1 MVAYTDNQDT
11 SSDNIRVN
19 TVTMYTKNNC
29 EFCEKAKN
37 LLHSSKNY
45 VIHEVQLDKEPQ
57 FIDSVKEKLGNTVP
71 QIIINGVHVGGY
83 DNLVE
88 YLEKWN

>member
-1 MVAYTDNQDT
+1 MVAYTNSQET
-11 SSDNIRVN
+11 SSISLGVN
-19 TVTMYTKNNC
+19 TVTMYTKDKC

-37 LLHSSKNY
+37 LLHSYENY
-45 VIHEVQLDKEPQ
+45 VIHEIQLDKEPQ

-71 QIIINGVHVGGY
+71 QIIIDGVHVGGY

-88 YLEKWN
+88 YLKEWN